1 MDQYSQHKEEE
12 RALNERFE
20 KWYNE
25 VDELHSFTEELR
37 PETRRNL
44 HSTMLSTIKAKSNIS
59 HQPSTSIGLK
69 FQWKPVLYAASI
81 VFIITSSIIL
91 LSTSKKLEYK
101 TAFGQ
106 IKQLALP
113 DGSYV
118 KLNGNSSLVYHKYN
132 FSSER
137 EVWIKGEG
145 SFQVVHTQNNQP
157 FRVHVSD
164 STYIDVLGTEF
175 NVQNRTAETLVALR
189 NGKISFQYKSKKGK
203 HQITIH
209 PGQYLSLTE
218 NSTSYRLKN
227 NAPIDDFF
235 IWQQYKLVLNH
246 GTLSYVL
253 STLADTYGLR
263 LKVTDSKLLKR
274 DASGS
279 LPLNVSHRE
288 MISNIAL
295 LYDLKVMRKDDQFL
309 LLPKSAYRK

>member
-1 MDQYSQHKEEE
+1 MEPYNRQKEEE
-12 RALNERFE
+12 IALNERFE

-25 VDELHSFTEELR
+25 VDELHSYTEELK
-37 PETRRNL
+37 PAAKRNL
-44 HSTMLSTIKAKSNIS
+44 RNTMLSAIKAKSNIS
-59 HQPSTSIGLK
+59 YQPSTSLGKK
-69 FQWKPVLYAASI
+69 FQWKPALYAASI
-81 VFIITSSIIL
+81 IFVLTSLIAL
-91 LSTSKKLEYK
+91 FSTSKKLVYK

-106 IKQLALP
+106 IKHIKLP
-113 DGSYV
+113 DGSNV

-132 FSSER
+132 FLSER

-145 SFQVVHTQNNQP
+145 SFQVVHKQNNQP

-189 NGKISFQYKSKKGK
+189 NGKINFQYKSKKGK
-203 HQITIH
+203 NQITIR

-218 NSTSYRLKN
+218 NGTSYRLKN

-253 STLADTYGLR
+253 STLAETYGLK
-263 LKVTDSKLLKR
+263 LKVTDSKLLER
-274 DASGS
+274 GASGS
-279 LPLNVSHRE
+279 LPLNVSHNE

-295 LYDLKVMRKDDQFL
+295 LYDLNVMRKDDQFL

>member
-44 HSTMLSTIKAKSNIS
+44 RNTMLSTIKAKSNIS
-59 HQPSTSIGLK
+59 YQPSTSLGLT

-81 VFIITSSIIL
+81 IFVLTGL
-91 LSTSKKLEYK
+91 LALFSTSKKLVYK

-106 IKQLALP
+106 IKHIKLP
-113 DGSYV
+113 DGSNV

-218 NSTSYRLKN
+218 NSTGYKLEN

-253 STLADTYGLR
+253 STLAETYGLK
-263 LKVTDSKLLKR
+263 LKVTDSKLLER

-279 LPLNVSHRE
+279 LPLNVSYKE

-295 LYDLKVMRKDDQFL
+295 LYDLNVMRKDNQFL
-309 LLPKSAYRK
+309 LLPKSANRK

>member
-1 MDQYSQHKEEE
+1 MDPYNQHKEEE

-25 VDELHSFTEELR
+25 VDELHSYTEELR
-37 PETRRNL
+37 PQTRRNL
-44 HSTMLSTIKAKSNIS
+44 RSNMLSAIKTKSNIS
-59 HQPSTSIGLK
+59 YQPATSFSLK
-69 FQWKPVLYAASI
+69 FRWKPVLYAASI
-81 VFIITSSIIL
+81 ILVFTSIVVL
-91 LSTSKKLEYK
+91 LSAPKKLTYK

-106 IKQLALP
+106 IKQLKLP
-113 DGSYV
+113 DGSLV
-118 KLNGNSSLVYHKYN
+118 KLNGNSSLVYHKYS

-145 SFQVVHTQNNQP
+145 TFQVVHRQNNQP

-175 NVQNRTAETLVALR
+175 NVRNRTVETLVALR
-189 NGKISFQYKSKKGK
+189 NGKINFRYNSKKGK
-203 HQITIH
+203 HQILIH

-218 NSTSYRLKN
+218 NSTGYRLKD

-253 STLADTYGLR
+253 STLSETYGLR
-263 LKVTDSKLLKR
+263 LKVTDSKLLER

-279 LPLNVSHRE
+279 LPLNVSHKE

-295 LYDLKVMRKDDQFL
+295 LYDLNVMRKDDQFL
-309 LLPKSAYRK
+309 LLPKSIYRK

>member
-44 HSTMLSTIKAKSNIS
+44 RNTMLSTIKAKSNIS
-59 HQPSTSIGLK
+59 YQPSTSLGLT

-81 VFIITSSIIL
+81 IFVLTGL
-91 LSTSKKLEYK
+91 LALFSTSKKLVYK

-106 IKQLALP
+106 IKHIKLP
-113 DGSYV
+113 DGSNV

-189 NGKISFQYKSKKGK
+189 NGKISFQYKSKKDK

-218 NSTSYRLKN
+218 NSTGYKLEN

-253 STLADTYGLR
+253 STLAETYGLK
-263 LKVTDSKLLKR
+263 LKVTDSKLLER

-279 LPLNVSHRE
+279 LPLNVSYKE

-295 LYDLKVMRKDDQFL
+295 LYDLNVMRKDNQFL
-309 LLPKSAYRK
+309 LLPKSANRK